1 VIWAETFFQRIERA
15 GADIAEYH
23 ANRREYKNGQG
34 CVLVT
39 VAARNVDGPH
49 DRGLRKLGV
58 TDRQGAFLIFLAQY
72 ALQIGCYGSGRVT
85 TTAPRN

>member
-1 VIWAETFFQRIERA
+1 MIRAETFFQRIERA
-15 GADIAEYH
+15 GADIAEHH
-23 ANRREYKNGQG
+23 ANRCEYKHGQR

-39 VAARNVDGPH
+39 VAARNIDGPH

-58 TDRQGAFLIFLAQY
+58 TDRQGAFLIFLAHY
-72 ALQIGCYGSGRVT
+72 TLQIGFYGSGRVT